1 MSATLTLAS
10 VASDFSDGIDFLF
23 KERESVA
30 GGVQVGGSTMW
41 PLLGKH
47 LEVVGLSM
55 LFAILVAV
63 PLGLW
68 LGHGKRGDF
77 AASSI
82 SNVGRSVPAIALV
95 LFFSSYLGLSLS
107 NLVFAMTLLAI
118 PPIFTNTYVGV
129 RQVDPDV
136 VDAARGMGLSGLQ
149 TVRKV
154 ELPLALPLVFGGIRT
169 SVVNVIATATLGP
182 FAGVLTLGDP
192 IINASVYG
200 EAGRIGTA
208 MLVAT
213 LAVVAEIIFATLQR
227 AVTPAALRPPRRS
240 LRERLRSGRPTL
252 PAVADTP
259 T

>member
-1 MSATLTLAS
+1 MMPAIVLAS
-10 VASDFSDGIDFLF
+10 VFGEFSDGLDFLF
-23 KERESVA
+23 HERESVA
-30 GGVQVGGSTMW
+30 GGVQVGGATMW

-47 LEVVGLSM
+47 LEVVGLAM
-55 LFAILVAV
+55 LFAVLVAV
-63 PLGLW
+63 PLGLY

-77 AASSI
+77 AASTI
-82 SNVGRSVPAIALV
+82 SNVGRSVPAIAIV

-129 RQVDPDV
+129 RQVDEDV

-149 TVRKV
+149 IVRKV
-154 ELPLALPLVFGGIRT
+154 QLPLAMPLVFGGIRT

-208 MLVAT
+208 VLVAT
-213 LAVVAEIIFATLQR
+213 LAVAAEIVFAVLQR
-227 AVTPAALRPPRRS
+227 AVTPAALRPERRG
-240 LRERLRSGRPTL
+240 LRERLHGSPRL
-252 PAVADTP
+252 EHAVGTP

>member
-1 MSATLTLAS
+1 MTSGLAIAS
-10 VASDFSDGIDFLF
+10 VFSDFSDGLDFLF
-23 KERESVA
+23 HQRESVA
-30 GGVQVGGSTMW
+30 GGVQVGGSENL
-41 PLLGKH
+41 PLLWKH

-55 LFAILVAV
+55 LFAILIAV
-63 PLGLW
+63 PLGLF
-68 LGHGKRGDF
+68 LGHTRRGSF
-77 AASSI
+77 LASSI

-95 LFFSSYLGLSLS
+95 LFFSSYLGLELK

-129 RQVDPDV
+129 RQVDEDV
-136 VDAARGMGLSGLQ
+136 VDAASGMGLSGVQ
-149 TVRKV
+149 VVRKV

-208 MLVAT
+208 ILVAG
-213 LAVVAEIIFATLQR
+213 LAVVAEILFALLQR
-227 AVTPAALRPPRRS
+227 AVTPAALRPPRRG
-240 LRERLRSGRPTL
+240 LRDRLASPRLAR
-252 PAVADTP
+252 VADSP

>member
-1 MSATLTLAS
+1 MSLVLTTAAVLS
-10 VASDFSDGIDFLF
+10 EFSDGLDFLLH
-23 KERESVA
+23 ERESVA
-30 GGVQVGGSTMW
+30 GGVQVGGAHNL

-47 LEVVGLSM
+47 LEVVGLAM

-63 PLGLW
+63 PLGLF
-68 LGHGKRGDF
+68 LGHTGRGSF
-77 AASSI
+77 LASSI

-95 LFFSSYLGLSLS
+95 LFFSSYLGLELK

-129 RQVDPDV
+129 RQVDGDV
-136 VDAARGMGLSGLQ
+136 VDAARGMGLSGPQ
-149 TVRKV
+149 VVRDV

-200 EAGRIGTA
+200 DAGRVGTA
-208 MLVAT
+208 MLVAA
-213 LAVVAEIIFATLQR
+213 LAVLAELLFAGLQR
-227 AVTPAALRPPRRS
+227 AVTPAALRPSRR
-240 LRERLRSGRPTL
+240 RRHGHRPAGA
-252 PAVADTP
+252 PVHPVAGSP
-259 T
+259 V

>member
-1 MSATLTLAS
+1 MTPAIVLAS
-10 VASDFSDGIDFLF
+10 VLGEFSDGLDFLF
-23 KERESVA
+23 HERESVA

-41 PLLGKH
+41 PLLGRH
-47 LEVVGLSM
+47 LEVVGLAM
-55 LFAILVAV
+55 LFGILVAV
-63 PLGLW
+63 PMGLY
-68 LGHGKRGDF
+68 LGHSRRGDF

-82 SNVGRSVPAIALV
+82 SNVGRSVPAIAIV
-95 LFFSSYLGLSLS
+95 LFLSSYLGLSVI

-129 RQVDPDV
+129 RQVDDDV

-154 ELPLALPLVFGGIRT
+154 QLPLALPLVFGGIRT

-182 FAGVLTLGDP
+182 FAGVVTLGDP

-200 EAGRIGTA
+200 EAGRVGTA
-208 MLVAT
+208 ILVAA
-213 LAVVAEIIFATLQR
+213 LAVVAEVVFAGLQR
-227 AVTPAALRPPRRS
+227 AVTPAALRPEPRG
-240 LRERLRSGRPTL
+240 LRERLHSTPRLTR
-252 PAVADTP
+252 VADTP

>member
-1 MSATLTLAS
+1 MTSAFVVAS
-10 VASDFSDGIDFLF
+10 VLGPFSDGLDFLF
-23 KERESVA
+23 HERESVS

-47 LEVVGLSM
+47 LEVVGLAM
-55 LFAILVAV
+55 LFAVLVAV
-63 PLGLW
+63 PLGLA
-68 LGHGKRGDF
+68 LGHSRRGDF

-95 LFFSSYLGLSLS
+95 LFFSSYLGLSLG

-129 RQVDPDV
+129 RQVDDDV
-136 VDAARGMGLSGLQ
+136 VDAARGMGLSALQ
-149 TVRKV
+149 TVRQV
-154 ELPLALPLVFGGIRT
+154 ELPLALPLVFGGVRT

-200 EAGRIGTA
+200 ESGRIGTA
-208 MLVAT
+208 MLVAA
-213 LAVVAEIIFATLQR
+213 LAVVAEVLFAGLQR
-227 AVTPAALRPPRRS
+227 AVTPAALRPQRRG
-240 LRERLRSGRPTL
+240 LLERLRAPQRAT
-252 PAVADTP
+252 AVAEIP
-259 T
+259 A

>member
-1 MSATLTLAS
+1 MTAVLTVAS
-10 VASDFSDGIDFLF
+10 VLSEFSDGLDFLVH
-23 KERESVA
+23 ERESVS
-30 GGVQVGGSTMW
+30 GGVQVGGGTMW

-63 PLGLW
+63 PLGLA
-68 LGHGKRGDF
+68 LGHSRRGDF

-95 LFFSSYLGLSLS
+95 LFFSSYLGLSLG

-149 TVRKV
+149 TVVQV

-182 FAGVLTLGDP
+182 FAGVVTLGDP

-200 EAGRIGTA
+200 ADGRIGTA
-208 MLVAT
+208 ILVAA
-213 LAVVAEIIFATLQR
+213 LAVLAELLFGVLQR
-227 AVTPAALRPPRRS
+227 AVTPAALRPPRP
-240 LRERLRSGRPTL
+240 RLRDRSVTGPRPA
-252 PAVADTP
+252 PVADTP

>member
-1 MSATLTLAS
+1 MTPAIVLAS
-10 VASDFSDGIDFLF
+10 VFGQFSDGLDFLVHQ
-23 KERESVA
+23 RESVA

-55 LFAILVAV
+55 LFAVLVAV
-63 PLGLW
+63 PLGLY
-68 LGHGKRGDF
+68 LGHTRRGDF
-77 AASSI
+77 LASSI
-82 SNVGRSVPAIALV
+82 SNVGRSVPAIAIV
-95 LFFSSYLGLSLS
+95 LFFSSYLGLSLV
-107 NLVFAMTLLAI
+107 NLVFAMALLAI

-129 RQVDPDV
+129 RQVDGDV

-149 TVRKV
+149 TVGKV

-182 FAGVLTLGDP
+182 FAGVVTLGDP

-208 MLVAT
+208 ILVAA
-213 LAVVAEIIFATLQR
+213 LAVTAEILFAALQR
-227 AVTPAALRPPRRS
+227 AVTPAALRPQRRG
-240 LRERLRSGRPTL
+240 LRERLRTSPRL
-252 PAVADTP
+252 AQVADTP